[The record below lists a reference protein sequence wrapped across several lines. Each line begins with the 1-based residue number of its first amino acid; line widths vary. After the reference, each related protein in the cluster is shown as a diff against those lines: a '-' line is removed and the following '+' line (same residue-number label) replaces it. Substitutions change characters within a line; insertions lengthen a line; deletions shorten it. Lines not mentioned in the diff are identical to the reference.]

1 MSYLLF
7 LVFFCGVLVIVLA
20 GLYFTSFYSSLLGAP
35 FVPIEKKYL
44 REILS
49 LGEIKENDIF
59 CDFGC
64 GDGRV
69 LIEAV
74 KNFNVK
80 RAFGFEISP
89 FPYLL
94 SKWNVKRNK
103 YQDKISVQRQNFFDI
118 SPEFLSKIDV
128 LYIYLFPEVV
138 DKLEKK
144 VFPYLKKGTKI
155 IAPSFYLKKDNK
167 DFNIVNVKKI
177 GWHTV
182 YVYEKVR

>member
-1 MSYLLF
+1 MYFFLF
-7 LVFFCGVLVIVLA
+7 LVLFCGIIVIILA

-44 REILS
+44 QEILS
-49 LGEIKENDIF
+49 LGEIKENDVF

-80 RAFGFEISP
+80 KAFGFEASP
-89 FPYLL
+89 VPYAL
-94 SKWNVKRNK
+94 SKLNVKRNK
-103 YQDKISVQRQNFFDI
+103 YQEKISIQRQNFFDI

-155 IAPSFYLKKDNK
+155 IASSFYLKKENK
-167 DFNIVNVKKI
+167 DFNIINVKKV
-177 GWHTV
+177 GWHNI
-182 YVYEKVR
+182 YVYKKIK